1 MSVAEI
7 GRSRWALS
15 QTEVIYYFVVMLIA
29 IVAPFSGLVF
39 RIDFGWRP
47 INVLSLL
54 WPLAGLA
61 CGAVYLGLRRR
72 PTAADEIS
80 DQFFER

>member
-1 MSVAEI
+1 MSVAET

-15 QTEVIYYFVVMLIA
+15 QTEVIYYSAVMLIA
-29 IVAPFSGLVF
+29 IIAPFSGFIFQV
-39 RIDFGWRP
+39 DFGGRP
-47 INVLSLL
+47 IDVLSLL

-61 CGAVYLGLRRR
+61 LGAVYLGLRRR

-80 DQFFER
+80 DQFFDR

>member
-1 MSVAEI
+1 MSVAETD
-7 GRSRWALS
+7 RSHWALS
-15 QTEVIYYFVVMLIA
+15 QTEVIYYSVGMLTA

-39 RIDFGWRP
+39 QVDFGWRP

-54 WPLAGLA
+54 WPLAGLV

-72 PTAADEIS
+72 PTTADEIS